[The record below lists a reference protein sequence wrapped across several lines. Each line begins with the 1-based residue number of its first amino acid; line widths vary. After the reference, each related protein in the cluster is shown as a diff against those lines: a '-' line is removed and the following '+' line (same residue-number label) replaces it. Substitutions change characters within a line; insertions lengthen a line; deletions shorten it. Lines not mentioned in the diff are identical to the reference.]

1 MSRLHRLPGTLR
13 RLSERPPPWY
23 VSEDMDRNKTTESS
37 RKRFDPLARP
47 FEWYRLPLA
56 IKLAFMQ
63 LWRREQEGPTQ
74 RPVRTKDAKD
84 R

>member
-1 MSRLHRLPGTLR
+1 
-13 RLSERPPPWY
+13 
-23 VSEDMDRNKTTESS
+23 MDRNKTTESS

-63 LWRREQEGPTQ
+63 LWRREQDLAPPTQ
-74 RPVRTKDAKD
+74 PGPRAKD
-84 R
+84 PGNR

>member
-1 MSRLHRLPGTLR
+1 MEGNETQ
-13 RLSERPPPWY
+13 
-23 VSEDMDRNKTTESS
+23 DRK

-63 LWRREQEGPTQ
+63 LWRREQETVPT
-74 RPVRTKDAKD
+74 RPSGRAKD
-84 R
+84 SKDR